1 VNNLKV
7 LKISIKGYTGSFRNP
22 NSMKYQ
28 ETLPFPP
35 PTTIV
40 GILGAA
46 SGYDFMKAQK
56 TFSDLSFGI
65 KVGKCFGQAVDLW
78 AIRKFDRG
86 RPTRK
91 AIVKREMLVYPEFTV
106 FVKAE
111 EEILHEIQNALD
123 HPVYT
128 LSLGRD
134 DELITSLYSK
144 IIDAENVEQGKI
156 ENSVIQG
163 KILPSDISAD
173 IDELTD
179 SFNSFKVYKL
189 VKAFKENK
197 RTKAR
202 LPSDYIEY
210 TYVDKK
216 VLYKGNLIKVNGEEV
231 PIWRW
236 NA

>member
-1 VNNLKV
+1 V

-65 KVGKCFGQAVDLW
+65 KVEKCFGQAVDLW

-91 AIVKREMLVYPEFTV
+91 AIVKREMLVYPEFTL

-111 EEILHEIQNALD
+111 EKILQKIQNALN
-123 HPVYT
+123 HPVYP

-156 ENSVIQG
+156 ENTVIQG
-163 KILPSDISAD
+163 KISPGDISAD

-179 SFNSFKVYKL
+179 NFNSFKVYKL
-189 VKAFKENK
+189 VKVFKENK

-202 LPSDYIEY
+202 LPGDYTEY

-216 VLYKGNLIKVNGEEV
+216 VLYKGNLIKINGEEV

-236 NA
+236 NI